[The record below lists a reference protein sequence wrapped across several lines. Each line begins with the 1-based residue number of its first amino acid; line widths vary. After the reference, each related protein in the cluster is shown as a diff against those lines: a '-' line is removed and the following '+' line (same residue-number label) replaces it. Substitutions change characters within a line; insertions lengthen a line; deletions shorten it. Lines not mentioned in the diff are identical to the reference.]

1 VEEIMGKNIIITGA
15 TGNLGQVIVDFILK
29 QTDWNCI
36 IPYRSPE
43 KFNNLKDLWKDSNRL
58 LGYEVNMTDEK
69 SVSDFYTTVLQ
80 KLTEIH
86 GLVHTAGGFWMGKEL
101 ADTSLQELHKMMEM
115 NFLTSFLM
123 GKTAFHYMRKTGGKL
138 IFIGARPA
146 LDFVPMMGA
155 YAISKSAMR
164 ALAMQLANEGA
175 GYGIST
181 ALIIPGIIDTPT
193 NREAMPEA
201 DFSTWTR
208 RESIAESVLQILKS
222 ENVDTNYT
230 EIRMFGRM

>member
-1 VEEIMGKNIIITGA
+1 
-15 TGNLGQVIVDFILK
+15 
-29 QTDWNCI
+29 
-36 IPYRSPE
+36 
-43 KFNNLKDLWKDSNRL
+43 
-58 LGYEVNMTDEK
+58 
-69 SVSDFYTTVLQ
+69 
-80 KLTEIH
+80 
-86 GLVHTAGGFWMGKEL
+86 
-101 ADTSLQELHKMMEM
+101 
-115 NFLTSFLM
+115 
-123 GKTAFHYMRKTGGKL
+123 
-138 IFIGARPA
+138 
-146 LDFVPMMGA
+146 
-155 YAISKSAMR
+155 MR